1 MSRGFARGFD
11 VGFNAVDSV
20 IRQRDE
26 KEERERRNKREDEKW
41 SFERDRMERERS
53 KAAEL
58 AAAGQAPAQGMAVGQ
73 QGAKN
78 FAAGEA
84 DQKFLAEQEA
94 AMAEL
99 EGRAARPAELA
110 AGAGNQIMGRDDPRA
125 QDGRQGYLAR
135 VADVQ
140 RRHGDVAGSLTT
152 EEIGKRIEKEGYKD
166 TIDYIL
172 AGGDPK
178 KAQKMFN
185 SSGRVKIDGELIATP
200 TKRVGAN
207 GVEVPDMNLAIRDA
221 NGNVRQLGSALQMR
235 FMADN
240 PAEYMKL
247 LNQEQE
253 GALRARGVAN
263 QEKATEASI
272 RQNDRRLDLTAMQ
285 VNDQLANSAFT
296 RGNQAARFAMDR
308 EKWDDEKNGG
318 KLKRE
323 IEQAESLLGRKLT
336 PTERLGKLGFKAG
349 DDETGKLVNKL
360 TEEWQKGNPEAT
372 PAQIAEFKADL
383 ARQIGAAPA
392 MLEVE
397 ARVKA
402 LPPEQRAAAMA
413 EAQQRFGLTPEWFK
427 ERGIEAPAAGPQ
439 GSPTLDSVIAAG
451 KKLLGNITGGGE
463 KAGPAAQQA
472 PRPAQMATTPDQVPT
487 MYRNA
492 IAGLRSAQQDLA
504 RKMQGATPEQQAEL
518 NAQIMALGAQI
529 AKQIE
534 AAKARGVV
542 VE

>member
-26 KEERERRNKREDEKW
+26 KEERDRRNKRDDEKW
-41 SFERDRMERERS
+41 SFEKEKMERERS
-53 KAAEL
+53 KAVEL
-58 AAAGQAPAQGMAVGQ
+58 AAAGQAPKQGKVVNG
-73 QGAKN
+73 N
-78 FAAGEA
+78 FASGAA
-84 DQKFLAEQEA
+84 DQAFLADQEA
-94 AMAEL
+94 AIAEM
-99 EGRAARPAELA
+99 EGRAPKAAEVA
-110 AGAGNQIMGRDDPRA
+110 AGAGNQVMGLDDPRA
-125 QDGRQGYLAR
+125 QDSRQGYLAR

-152 EEIGKRIEKEGYKD
+152 EELGNRIAKEGYKD
-166 TIDYIL
+166 AIDYIL

-178 KAQKMFN
+178 KAQAMFN
-185 SSGRVKIDGELIATP
+185 NTGKARIDGELIATP

-207 GVEVPDMNLAIRDA
+207 GVEMPDMELSVRDA
-221 NGNVRQLGSALQMR
+221 QGNVRKLGSALQMR

-247 LNQEQE
+247 LNQEME
-253 GALRARGVAN
+253 GGLRARGVAN

-439 GSPTLDSVIAAG
+439 GSPTLDNVIAAG
-451 KKLLGNITGGGE
+451 KKLLGNITGGGD
-463 KAGPAAQQA
+463 KAGPSAQQAQQA

-518 NAQIMALGAQI
+518 NAQIMAIGAQI